1 MLRVFILGCA
11 VTVSANAPSFP
22 ARAES
27 DQDVVSCKGQGN
39 PTLEQQISD
48 CSAVIQGDAVQGRER
63 ALSYF
68 RRAAAYLKQEDFD
81 NAIHDFGEGL
91 TLDPGNATALYGRGI
106 AYEAKKDS
114 DRAIQDYDAAIK
126 LDPRHVK
133 ALSNRVAIY
142 ADRRAYERAL
152 EDNNR
157 VVELEPKLRVM
168 SRAA

>member
-1 MLRVFILGCA
+1 M
-11 VTVSANAPSFP
+11 
-22 ARAES
+22 
-27 DQDVVSCKGQGN
+27 
-39 PTLEQQISD
+39 
-48 CSAVIQGDAVQGRER
+48 
-63 ALSYF
+63 
-68 RRAAAYLKQEDFD
+68 
-81 NAIHDFGEGL
+81 